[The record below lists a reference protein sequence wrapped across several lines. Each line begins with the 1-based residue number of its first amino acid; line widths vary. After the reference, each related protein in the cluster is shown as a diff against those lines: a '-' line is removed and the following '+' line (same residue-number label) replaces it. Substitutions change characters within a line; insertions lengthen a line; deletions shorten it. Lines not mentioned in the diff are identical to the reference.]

1 MKQIQAATEVLS
13 YKWHPV
19 ILYTVYELDGAGYSE
34 LEATLDGISSKMLSD
49 GLSDLCERN
58 ILTTT
63 EVIEESGRAIYVLS
77 EKGRALVPA
86 LEVLD
91 AWNQR
96 YEGAQPS
103 VLILEDERMV
113 ADILAD
119 YCSNLYDVQYVRTG
133 EEALEAYTD
142 DIDLTIIDRKLEG
155 MSGDDVAA
163 RIRAEHGEALILC
176 VSGIEP
182 DNDIYDLEYDDYIYK
197 PVEEDEMKARLDLLF
212 NRAELDATTREY
224 LSLRS
229 KQVAL
234 TAEHGR
240 AATKMN
246 GYQNCTAKIE
256 ELDIPSDQ
264 KQTLEPLLP
273 PAANDAPSF
282 SG

>member
-13 YKWHPV
+13 YKWHPI

-34 LEATLDGISSKMLSD
+34 LEAAIDGISSKMLSD
-49 GLSDLCERN
+49 GLSDLCGRN

-63 EVIEESGRAIYVLS
+63 ETIEESGRSIYVLS

-96 YEGAQPS
+96 YAGAQSS

-119 YCSNLYDVQYVRTG
+119 YFSNRYDVQYVRTG
-133 EEALEAYTD
+133 KEALEAYTE

-155 MSGDDVAA
+155 MSGDDIAA
-163 RIRAEHGEALILC
+163 QIRAEDEEGLIFC
-176 VSGIEP
+176 VSGVEP
-182 DNDIYDLEYDDYIYK
+182 DNDICDLEYDDYIHK
-197 PVEEDEMKARLDLLF
+197 PVEEDDMKIRLELLF
-212 NRAELDATTREY
+212 NRAELDTTAREY

-229 KQVAL
+229 KQIAL
-234 TAEHGR
+234 SAAHGR
-240 AATKMN
+240 AATKMD
-246 GYQNCTAKIE
+246 GYQNCTARIE
-256 ELDIPSDQ
+256 ELDISSNQ

-273 PAANDAPSF
+273 PAANDVS
-282 SG
+282 SLSK

>member
-1 MKQIQAATEVLS
+1 MKRIQAATEVLS

-34 LEATLDGISSKMLSD
+34 LEASLDGISPKMLSD
-49 GLSDLCERN
+49 GLSDLCGRD

-63 EVIEESGRAIYVLS
+63 ETIEESGRSMYVLS

-96 YEGAQPS
+96 YEEAQS
-103 VLILEDERMV
+103 TVLILEDERMV
-113 ADILAD
+113 AEILAD
-119 YCSNLYDVQYVRTG
+119 YFSDLYDVQYVRTG

-163 RIRAEHGEALILC
+163 RIREEHEEGLIFC
-176 VSGIEP
+176 VSGVEP
-182 DNDIYDLEYDDYIYK
+182 DDDICDLEYDDYIHK
-197 PVEEDEMKARLDLLF
+197 PVEEDDMKVRLELLF
-212 NRAELDATTREY
+212 NRAELDTTAREY

-229 KQVAL
+229 KQIAL
-234 TAEHGR
+234 TAAHGG
-240 AATKMN
+240 AAKKMN
-246 GYQNCTAKIE
+246 GYQNCTARIE
-256 ELDIPSDQ
+256 ELDISSGQ

-273 PAANDAPSF
+273 PAANDASSF
-282 SG
+282 SE